1 MKLMFLLLTLFGLLY
16 ADGLDELLSTYAH
29 NSDLSHKTKLENGG
43 TVVIFTREDLDRMQV
58 HALKDLL
65 KSHPVARYKESR
77 AGISD
82 MQYSGQTAMFSSSN
96 TRIYIDNQEL
106 NSATF
111 GSGFV
116 SANNLSLSFVDHVE
130 IYTRAP
136 SYEFSTEPT
145 YILIKLYSKVAERD
159 RGAKADI
166 SLGSRGFNQESL
178 FYADEFKD
186 FSYVASVSRL
196 NDERKSYF
204 SHDIPIKRD
213 SEGYTI
219 FASLYNKEH
228 KLQLMAGK
236 ADLDTAIARSPRA
249 TYDISTGYY
258 DYINIGYETSYFDNI
273 LFSIAYQHTDI
284 SGKNREQ
291 AGYDVYVGSELDFD
305 RSEGVLTTE
314 LKQTIETDKNRLIAG
329 VKFRHKSFTIN
340 EAKVDGFSLAPSAY
354 DMQNIYS
361 VFAEERYS
369 ISNHNIFSVAAQY
382 GRVDNNGDINDADL
396 FQLRL
401 NHTYIYEDFIFKS
414 SAYRIES
421 FVEPYIY
428 LDFPTAGSLKP
439 QLLEALSE
447 EIKYNYENSDF
458 RFVITCT
465 YFNDKFV
472 QSNSG
477 GFTNN
482 TKEVKH
488 ISGFLE
494 HTYAFDIDNKI
505 TSNISYADVDD
516 VKNTAAFIRLLNTVG
531 KFDIFNEIIYD
542 HSTANHNN
550 YYDYSAGVKYHHNKS
565 LIFSIKG
572 ENIFDK
578 AYEESYFRIDPD
590 TLIAEE
596 PIMISPIEQRLFFT
610 VEYMF

>member
-1 MKLMFLLLTLFGLLY
+1 
-16 ADGLDELLSTYAH
+16 
-29 NSDLSHKTKLENGG
+29 
-43 TVVIFTREDLDRMQV
+43 
-58 HALKDLL
+58 
-65 KSHPVARYKESR
+65 VARYKESR

-82 MQYSGQTAMFSSSN
+82 MQYGGGTAMFSSSN

-145 YILIKLYSKVAERD
+145 YILIKLYSKVAQRD
-159 RGAKADI
+159 RGTKVDL
-166 SLGSRGFNQESL
+166 SLGSRGFNQESI
-178 FYADEFKD
+178 FYADELKD
-186 FSYVASVSRL
+186 YSYVASVTRL
-196 NDERKSYF
+196 NDERKSYS

-213 SEGYTI
+213 SDGYTI

-236 ADLDTAIARSPRA
+236 ADMDTAIARSPRA

-258 DYINIGYETSYFDNI
+258 DYLNVGYETSYFDNI
-273 LFSIAYQHTDI
+273 LFSTAYQHTDI
-284 SGKNREQ
+284 SGKNREK

-305 RSEGVLTTE
+305 RSESVLTTE
-314 LKQTIETDKNRLIAG
+314 LKQTVETDKNRLITG

-369 ISNHNIFSVAAQY
+369 ISDYNILSISAQY
-382 GRVDNNGDINDADL
+382 SRVDNNGDINDADL

-401 NHTYIYEDFIFKS
+401 NHTYLYDEFVFKS

-421 FVEPYIY
+421 LVEPYIY

-439 QLLEALSE
+439 QLLKALSE
-447 EIKYNYENSDF
+447 EIKYSYANGEF

-465 YFNDKFV
+465 YFNDKFI

-477 GFTNN
+477 GFINN
-482 TKEVKH
+482 TKEIKH

-494 HTYAFDIDNKI
+494 HTYAFDINNKI
-505 TSNISYADVDD
+505 TSNISHVNVDE
-516 VKNTAAFIRLLNTVG
+516 VKNTAAFIRVLNTVG

-542 HSTANHNN
+542 HSNINHNN
-550 YYDYSAGVKYHHNKS
+550 YYDYSAGVKYHHDKN

-596 PIMISPIEQRLFFT
+596 PIMISPIEQRFFFT
-610 VEYMF
+610 VEYLF